1 MDVYVLDR
9 KLRKAIGDEAY
20 MRRKYGLPM
29 TKKLKQRI
37 TTLQAAESLADF
49 WPPKSE
55 PERCHELKGNL
66 RGTFSVDLVHPYRL
80 LFRSRTSSGILA
92 RQTEHSRWGSIR
104 SIDIV
109 EIRDTHG

>member
-9 KLRKAIGDEAY
+9 KLRKAIEDGAH

-37 TTLQAAESLADF
+37 TSLQAADSLADF
-49 WPPKSE
+49 WPPKSG
-55 PERCHELKGNL
+55 PERCHELKGKL
-66 RGTFSVDLVHPYRL
+66 RGTFSVDLMHPYRL
-80 LFRSRTSSGILA
+80 LIRPSHSDEILG
-92 RQTEHSRWGSIR
+92 RHKEHSRWESIR